1 MDGYADTWPL
11 KELWRDRD
19 QASGRYYVNVRVLD
33 TDVIVLIEVLVVSI
47 SPIHKK
53 FFAFRMY
60 LHLLNGPIIAS
71 VKTIMLAAWLK
82 SQEWGKDGHDSPK
95 DWTL

>member
-1 MDGYADTWPL
+1 MAMRTLGHLRHCEGIEVKQEA
-11 KELWRDRD
+11 
-19 QASGRYYVNVRVLD
+19 GRYYVNVRVLD
-33 TDVIVLIEVLVVSI
+33 TDVIVLIEVLVVVSI

-60 LHLLNGPIIAS
+60 LRLLNGPIIAN

-82 SQEWGKDGHDSPK
+82 SQGVG
-95 DWTL
+95 